1 MWWQATKCTSHL
13 PSRQSTSWRWRAHGC
28 GSPFVQWSDWDRW
41 YCWRRGP
48 QTQQRGRSHWSG
60 TRPGS
65 ARSASGDLAQEHNII
80 VVNSREDSVFASSQ
94 TYPLLVS
101 GLKTTSHWSFLKW
114 KLTFNSY
121 RPPNNPC
128 ISIKFIR
135 ENTHKNRSALTGNIW
150 EIKLFGSKKPS
161 APCSET
167 VQEFTDQDCF
177 ASYIDNK

>member
-60 TRPGS
+60 TQPGS

-80 VVNSREDSVFASSQ
+80 VVSSREDSVFASSQ

-101 GLKTTSHWSFLKW
+101 GLKTTNWLLIPTDHLIIPVFLS
-114 KLTFNSY
+114 NSY
-121 RPPNNPC
+121 EK
-128 ISIKFIR
+128 IHIKIDLHLQVTYGKSNYLEAKNLLHPVQKQFKSSQIR
-135 ENTHKNRSALTGNIW
+135 TALHHT
-150 EIKLFGSKKPS
+150 
-161 APCSET
+161 
-167 VQEFTDQDCF
+167 
-177 ASYIDNK
+177 